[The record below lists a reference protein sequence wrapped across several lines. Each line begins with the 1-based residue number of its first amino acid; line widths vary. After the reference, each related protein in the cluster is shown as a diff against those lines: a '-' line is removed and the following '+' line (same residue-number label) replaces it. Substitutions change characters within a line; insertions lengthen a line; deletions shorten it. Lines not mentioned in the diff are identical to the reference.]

1 MEHHYREVPS
11 MTAFAALAVGVLV
24 GLTFGFTRLP
34 VPAPPTIA
42 GLLGIVGITVGW
54 QVATWIAER
63 I

>member
-1 MEHHYREVPS
+1 
-11 MTAFAALAVGVLV
+11 MTAVTALAVGILV

-42 GLLGIVGITVGW
+42 GLLGVVGITVGW
-54 QVATWIAER
+54 QVAGWIAER